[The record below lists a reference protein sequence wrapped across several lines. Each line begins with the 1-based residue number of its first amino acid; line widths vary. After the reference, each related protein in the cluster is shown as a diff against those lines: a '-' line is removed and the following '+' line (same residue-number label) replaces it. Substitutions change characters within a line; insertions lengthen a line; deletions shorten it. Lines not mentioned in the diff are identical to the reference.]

1 MLVERN
7 WMYENIYTHPNSIGI
22 NLLRSELIFH
32 TSKDIK
38 FIERIQNIESFLEL
52 NDQGLLNEIKGLKNK
67 SEEVKNLLSLSD
79 KFSTTPSTRL
89 SLVSI
94 IFSITS
100 PVFFSSD

>member
-1 MLVERN
+1 MTLLKIAADLSVSLATIVSKIFSFIKPAPSEVEV
-7 WMYENIYTHPNSIGI
+7 
-22 NLLRSELIFH
+22 
-32 TSKDIK
+32 
-38 FIERIQNIESFLEL
+38 
-52 NDQGLLNEIKGLKNK
+52 
-67 SEEVKNLLSLSD
+67 VKNLLSLSD